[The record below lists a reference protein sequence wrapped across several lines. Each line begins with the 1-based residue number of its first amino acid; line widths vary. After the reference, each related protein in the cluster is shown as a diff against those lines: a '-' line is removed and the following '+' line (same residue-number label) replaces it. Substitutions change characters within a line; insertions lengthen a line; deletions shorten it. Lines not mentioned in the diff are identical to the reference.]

1 MLRLLSAAA
10 TVEVRTP
17 NRGETG
23 TMVLEPAF
31 AQAAPGDM
39 PVLVPT
45 GRGHDAATAAAEALR
60 PKAQER
66 PSERPAQV
74 Q

>member
-1 MLRLLSAAA
+1 MLRLLSAADTLEA
-10 TVEVRTP
+10 RTP

-39 PVLVPT
+39 PVPVPT
-45 GRGHDAATAAAEALR
+45 GRGHDATAEALR